1 MENSLLTT
9 NLYGNETRV
18 DKRYVDPAERKTYEI
33 KSLWQRSH
41 EIVNLA
47 TLGYKQTEIAEILNI
62 HPQTVSNT
70 LGSSIAKEKVKEIR
84 GDRDEEVKKVH
95 ERIRILTNR
104 ALDTY
109 MEIFEDESGEC
120 NLKDKKA
127 VADTVVLE
135 LSGLRVANKVH
146 ATSVNATLTVEEL
159 ERFKS
164 RGVAAI
170 ENSGVVLEIED
181 VPDTETTRD
190 KS

>member
-33 KSLWQRSH
+33 KTLWQRSH

-70 LGSSIAKEKVKEIR
+70 LGSPIAKEKVKEIR

-104 ALDTY
+104 AIDTY
-109 MEIFEDESGEC
+109 MDIFNDESGEC

-135 LSGLRVANKVH
+135 LSGLRVANKIH

-181 VPDTETTRD
+181 VPDAETTRD
-190 KS
+190 ES